1 MDKLLNY
8 IFYDLHNYV
17 GAYPLYKISKQYNK
31 KIKLDEVKKWL
42 RKQEVQQE
50 TTKKDIGHKKIYKP
64 IYSDSSY
71 SFQIDLTFLPMYKT
85 QNDGYY
91 VLFTGINVN
100 SRYAYAYWSK
110 NKKAKSILKMLNK
123 FKDNALE
130 IEMITLDSG
139 SEFTNHEAIEWF
151 EENNIKTFFVVDD
164 SHKLG
169 IINRFH
175 RTLKDKLNKYM
186 IAHNNTRWVDVIDK
200 IIYNYNRTVNRGIG
214 FTPLD
219 ASKPIVQSTIINDAI
234 DKTKLIVE
242 HIDEDFKIG
251 EKCRVIEKK
260 KLFDKG
266 TDKYSKQIFEIIKI
280 QKNTLTLKNEE
291 GKEIKGIKKDDVV
304 IVNDVEKRISNDNI
318 KKAIKES
325 KIERKIKKEDLGD
338 NIISTKEKRV
348 IKKPSRY
355 N

>member
-1 MDKLLNY
+1 M
-8 IFYDLHNYV
+8 I
-17 GAYPLYKISKQYNK
+17 
-31 KIKLDEVKKWL
+31 
-42 RKQEVQQE
+42 
-50 TTKKDIGHKKIYKP
+50 KIY
-64 IYSDSSY
+64 
-71 SFQIDLTFLPMYKT
+71 FLPKFKK
-85 QNDGYY
+85 QNDKNY

-214 FTPLD
+214 FTPLE
-219 ASKPIVQSTIINDAI
+219 ASKPIVQSFIINEKLKQTEILQI
-234 DKTKLIVE
+234 DYDMHDRINV
-242 HIDEDFKIG
+242 G
-251 EKCRVIEKK
+251 EKCRIILKK
-260 KLFDKG
+260 KTFDKG
-266 TDKYSKQIFEIIKI
+266 ESKYTKEIYEVVKVH
-280 QKNTLTLKNEE
+280 KNTLTLKDEDD
-291 GKEIKGIKKDDVV
+291 KEIKVKREDVV
-304 IVNDVEKRISNDNI
+304 FVAEVQHRVSNERVKAAKKQNKIDRIL
-318 KKAIKES
+318 KHREG
-325 KIERKIKKEDLGD
+325 L
-338 NIISTKEKRV
+338 
-348 IKKPSRY
+348 
-355 N
+355 